1 MHLGYEVVVSISQ
14 QGTSP
19 RIGALFV
26 DPYIT
31 WLVHHLGAV
40 QGTDLM
46 RVVRGVALVFL
57 EMLCLMRMVH
67 KVQTIRGTEYRV
79 MPTDDTPATDT
90 ATPSPPS
97 QATYSRPRSQSPLHA
112 PE

>member
-1 MHLGYEVVVSISQ
+1 MRYIHFLLSHTLTGRGDSTSVVSLRDFDFLLSMVDCFHMHLGYEVVVSISQ

-31 WLVHHLGAV
+31 WLVRHLGAV

-46 RVVRGVALVFL
+46 RV
-57 EMLCLMRMVH
+57 
-67 KVQTIRGTEYRV
+67 
-79 MPTDDTPATDT
+79 
-90 ATPSPPS
+90 
-97 QATYSRPRSQSPLHA
+97 
-112 PE
+112 